1 MAVNPNTLL
10 FPIGTKVKYTDVH
23 GNGYQNFSDPFGVV
37 VGYGHSSV
45 MLEVKFFE
53 DGILLCYPEE
63 LEAVASVDDN
73 GQYLM
78 EL

>member
-1 MAVNPNTLL
+1 MAINPNTLL
-10 FPIGTKVKYTDVH
+10 FPIDTKVKYTDVN
-23 GNGYQNFSDPFGVV
+23 GNGYGGLSDPFGVV
-37 VGYGHSSV
+37 VGYWGA
-45 MLEVKFFE
+45 MIEVKFPDHYE
-53 DGILLCYPEE
+53 ALGCYPEE